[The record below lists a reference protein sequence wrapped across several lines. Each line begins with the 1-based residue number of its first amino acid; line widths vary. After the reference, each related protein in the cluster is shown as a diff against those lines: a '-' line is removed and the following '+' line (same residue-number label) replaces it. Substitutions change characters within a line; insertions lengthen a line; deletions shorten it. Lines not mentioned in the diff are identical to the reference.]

1 MPKNKT
7 GGTRGT
13 NQYQVRG
20 YSAKSV
26 TTNSKNYWI
35 LQNSLPFQTIV
46 LVTRLSRFCN
56 KVSNAD
62 INAACIIL
70 ARRSSKIQLTFGKKA
85 ILEYLDSRFE
95 QRWNI
100 KPSLLREKKYLSD
113 KQRSYSRASSLLLE
127 QSNIAT

>member
-35 LQNSLPFQTIV
+35 L
-46 LVTRLSRFCN
+46 
-56 KVSNAD
+56 
-62 INAACIIL
+62 
-70 ARRSSKIQLTFGKKA
+70 
-85 ILEYLDSRFE
+85 
-95 QRWNI
+95 
-100 KPSLLREKKYLSD
+100 
-113 KQRSYSRASSLLLE
+113 
-127 QSNIAT
+127 